1 MNVLIE
7 AWTGAARLSDS
18 DGSKA
23 SPPAYPMED
32 TCRSSFRVIDS
43 LLLKKKSLGVD
54 FFFGRSLVTLMDD
67 RISSCLAVGMIIQK
81 DTFRFKSCSF
91 ISLSLNIVLC
101 STCSNLF
108 QSSASI
114 T

>member
-1 MNVLIE
+1 MSMQNVLIE

-54 FFFGRSLVTLMDD
+54 FFFWEVISYTHGRPNKFLPRGWNDHPE
-67 RISSCLAVGMIIQK
+67 RY
-81 DTFRFKSCSF
+81 F
-91 ISLSLNIVLC
+91 
-101 STCSNLF
+101 
-108 QSSASI
+108 
-114 T
+114 